1 MKRAYQNGIGKS
13 RECWEKVKVE
23 TDNGTTVLELPVSLA
38 EVMGATQEALTDLVY
53 RVGLVLIRATLNEE
67 VKSLVGARYHPVKS
81 SPWRRWAKQPG
92 YVIWAGKKVPLK
104 RPRVRS
110 LDGKRE
116 ARLTSYQSFQSQKGL
131 DERLAERVILG
142 LSSRDYQRAI
152 DDFVE
157 GYGLKKSSISR
168 HFIKVSR
175 GKLEDLMERPLDT
188 MDLAVIGI
196 DGIEIAGECLI
207 IAVGIDVKGKKHIL
221 GLWQGATENAE
232 VCKSLIAD
240 MVRRGLDMAKKYLFV
255 VDGAKALNKAIKETF
270 GADGLIQRCQIHK
283 RRNVKGHLPE
293 GYQAIVDNRLKVAYN
308 MKDYSE
314 AKDLLLKTVE
324 YLDEIN
330 PSAARS
336 LEEGLEETLTV
347 HRLMLPDI
355 LRKTLSNTNF
365 IESPL
370 ALTRDVIRDV
380 KRWRRGD
387 QRLRWVASALL
398 EAEKRMI
405 LIRGCRA
412 LPILINNLKNI
423 DRVKDIA

>member
-1 MKRAYQNGIGKS
+1 MRKLYQTRQAKS
-13 RECWEKVKVE
+13 RKCWEKVKVQ
-23 TDNGTTVLELPVSLA
+23 TDNGTTVVELPVSLA
-38 EVMGATQEALTDLVY
+38 EVMETTQEALTDLVY
-53 RVGLVLIRATLNEE
+53 RVGLVLIKATLNEE
-67 VKSLVGARYHPVKS
+67 VKSLVGERYHPAKS
-81 SPWRRWAKQPG
+81 SPWRRWANQPG
-92 YVIWAGKKVPLK
+92 YVIWAGKKVQLT

-110 LDGKRE
+110 ADGKSE
-116 ARLTSYQSFQSQKGL
+116 ARLESYQSFQSEKGL
-131 DERLAERVILG
+131 DERLGERVILG

-152 DDFVE
+152 DDFAE

-175 GKLEDLMERPLDT
+175 KKLEDLMERRLDT

-196 DGIEIAGECLI
+196 DGIEVAGECLI

-232 VCKSLIAD
+232 VCQALIAD
-240 MVRRGLDMAKKYLFV
+240 MVRRGLDTAKKYLFV
-255 VDGAKALNKAIKETF
+255 IDGAKALSKAIKGTF
-270 GADGLIQRCQIHK
+270 GDDVLIQRCQIHK

-293 GYQAIVDNRLKVAYN
+293 NYQATVDNRLKVAYN
-308 MKDYSE
+308 MKDYAE

-324 YLDEIN
+324 YLEGIN
-330 PSAARS
+330 PTAARS

-347 HRLMLPDI
+347 HRLKLPEI
-355 LRKTLSNTNF
+355 LRKTLSSTNF

-387 QRLRWVASALL
+387 QRLRWVANALL
-398 EAEKRMI
+398 EAEQRMI
-405 LIRGCRA
+405 RIRGCRA

-423 DRVKDIA
+423 DREKEIA